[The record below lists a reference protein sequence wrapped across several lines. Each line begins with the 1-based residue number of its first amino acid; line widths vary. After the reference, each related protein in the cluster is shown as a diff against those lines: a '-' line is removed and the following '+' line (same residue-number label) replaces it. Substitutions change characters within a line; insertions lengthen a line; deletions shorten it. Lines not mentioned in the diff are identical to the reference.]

1 MKNIRNKYV
10 FYIILA
16 LLSFVAGSVFN
27 PNIKE
32 AVAHTMFKMFDNENN
47 YYQTKPVVNAPIA
60 AGIAPGMG
68 QNTIADIAEAV
79 SPAVVSIN
87 VIAKNNMSLP
97 PEFDDPFFK
106 KFYNVPKELRG
117 SGSGFIF
124 DKKGYILT
132 NAHVVKNATDIQV
145 VLGNSKT
152 YVGKVVG
159 VDEKLDMAVVKINA
173 DNLPVVS
180 LGDSDKI
187 RPGEW
192 VVAIGNPLGRF
203 SHTITVGII
212 SAKDRDNLDLDID
225 TSLIQTDAAINPGNS
240 GGPLINLQGQVI
252 GMNTA
257 IIQGAEGIGFAIP
270 INSLKQDIID
280 IMKEGKIKKKW
291 KPLLGVYLGDVTP
304 DVAQF
309 LNLPKASGALIQNIV
324 PDSLAYRAGLKQGDV
339 IWQFKGKIINNSKE
353 LQDAV
358 KSVKEGEKVEIK
370 IWRNGEI
377 KKFDVL
383 FDN

>member
-1 MKNIRNKYV
+1 MNNKYV
-10 FYIILA
+10 FYILLA
-16 LLSFVAGSVFN
+16 IVSFTLGSVFN
-27 PNIKE
+27 PNVQDMAKH
-32 AVAHTMFKMFDNENN
+32 AMFKLFDNENN
-47 YYQTKPVVNAPIA
+47 YFQTKPVVSEPSVVA
-60 AGIAPGMG
+60 AAPGTG
-68 QNTIADIAEAV
+68 TNNTIADIAEAV

-87 VIAKNNMSLP
+87 VIAKNNMTLP

-106 KFYNVPKELRG
+106 KFYNIPKEQKG

-152 YVGKVVG
+152 YVGKVIG

-180 LGDSDKI
+180 LGDSDKA
-187 RPGEW
+187 RAGEW

-203 SHTITVGII
+203 SHTVTVGII
-212 SAKDRDNLDLDID
+212 SAKDRDNLDLDIE

-240 GGPLINLQGQVI
+240 GGPLLNMQGQVI

-270 INSLKQDIID
+270 INSLKQNIID
-280 IMKEGKIKKKW
+280 IMKDGKIKKKW
-291 KPLLGVYLGDVTP
+291 KPMLGVYLSDVTN
-304 DVAQF
+304 DMAQF
-309 LNLPKASGALIQNIV
+309 LGLPKATGALIQNVV
-324 PDSLAYRAGLKQGDV
+324 PGSLAHRNGLKAGDV
-339 IWQFKGKIINNSKE
+339 IWLFKGKAINNSKE

-358 KSVKEGEKVEIK
+358 KSVQEGEKVEVK

-377 KKFDVL
+377 KKFDIT
-383 FDN
+383 FED